1 MKKYLMTGVAA
12 LALCAAFTSCS
23 KNEELF
29 DQGAI
34 NQNTA
39 NQVVERYN
47 QAFLKYIGAQSAA
60 DIPANQAWGFEGYS
74 AGTRGVFSNG
84 NEWAANDRDDL
95 KYKVPPALTQPQID
109 AVVEYF
115 QTVKNPGYKDPEWT
129 QYFIQQVYKGGS
141 SPRQDYSPEVYT
153 AANGTSTFTGSS
165 KMNYLAAYQNG
176 VMDHNENFNGGDC
189 GEKDN
194 VLNYKGTLTEVEETY
209 SVNDNDPNHRHK
221 DKINLMT
228 ESSTQEFGYYV
239 SNGSVLRKEYTGL
252 VSFEKIIEV
261 LGEEKAG
268 CLRDGWNRS
277 FMGFDYEM
285 MTKEEAYQKNDDG
298 TIKYLTY
305 GDLPDAQYIWDGTS
319 TYGSSRPAGTEFVLD
334 AKGNKIPMLNSKT
347 DGYCGVNG
355 DIEQNSLIAS
365 HACEHKDRNPNQSDY
380 YQSENCLNI
389 GVITGKVSD
398 GFLPVYTGSAAGTKW
413 VKFTGAADGYYSDWI
428 VTLTKAEK
436 YDTTTPPSDP
446 DDVCIIAEDLN
457 AESATDFDFND
468 VVFTV
473 HYTSNTAA
481 EIEVIAAGATQL
493 IKIGKSESSAQ
504 EVHQLFADANN
515 NPSLAT
521 PDPTTGLYKMINTGA
536 KADVNGLTHPKFN
549 LVVDKS
555 KRGDDVEIWV
565 NKFEKVS
572 EGVYKNVNNWIK
584 LTATKGQ
591 PAAKLCV
598 GVDFKT
604 KYCDERE
611 SIKEKYPMFYNW
623 IKDHPTL
630 IWWY

>member
-1 MKKYLMTGVAA
+1 MTGVAV
-12 LALCAAFTSCS
+12 LALSAAFTSCS
-23 KNEELF
+23 KNEELY
-29 DQGAI
+29 
-34 NQNTA
+34 NPE
-39 NQVVERYN
+39 VVKGNEATTIVEKYN
-47 QAFLKYIGAQSAA
+47 QAFTKYVGGTISPDQT
-60 DIPANQAWGFEGYS
+60 WGFGGYS
-74 AGTRGVFSNG
+74 AGTRGVFSNA
-84 NEWAANDRDDL
+84 NQWAANDMDNC

-115 QTVKNPGYKDPEWT
+115 QTVQNPGYKDPHWT
-129 QYFIQQVYKGGS
+129 EYFIQQVYKGGS
-141 SPRQDYSPEVYT
+141 SPRQGYSPEVYT
-153 AANGTSTFTGSS
+153 AANGTSTFTGST

-209 SVNDNDPNHRHK
+209 SVNDNDPNHHHK

-261 LGEEKAG
+261 LGEAKAG

-285 MTKEEAYQKNDDG
+285 MTKEEAYEKNADG
-298 TIKYLTY
+298 SIRYLTY

-398 GFLPVYTGSAAGTKW
+398 KFLPVYTGGAAGTKW

-428 VTLTKAEK
+428 VTLTEAKK
-436 YDTTTPPSDP
+436 YDTPTPPTPPSDP
-446 DDVCIIAEDLN
+446 DDVCIIAEDL
-457 AESATDFDFND
+457 SASGDTDFDFND

-473 HYTSNTAA
+473 HYTSTTTAT
-481 EIEVIAAGATQL
+481 VTLYAAGGTLPLTVA
-493 IKIGKSESSAQ
+493 GE
-504 EVHQLFADANN
+504 EVHAKFGYAD
-515 NPSLAT
+515 
-521 PDPTTGLYKMINTGA
+521 PDPVTGLYKMINTGA
-536 KADVNGLTHPKFN
+536 KADVNNVATKSFD
-549 LVVDKS
+549 VTCDKS
-555 KRGDDVEIWV
+555 KRGNDITIMVDKGSKNEQ
-565 NKFEKVS
+565 
-572 EGVYKNVNNWIK
+572 GVHVPNWIT
-584 LTATKGQ
+584 LTATKGE

-598 GVDFKT
+598 GVEFATGNKW
-604 KYCDERE
+604 CDERQ
-611 SIKEKYPMFYNW
+611 SIKTRYPLFSAWVAKN
-623 IKDHPTL
+623 PAQ

>member
-1 MKKYLMTGVAA
+1 MTGVAA
-12 LALCAAFTSCS
+12 LALSAAFTSCS
-23 KNEELF
+23 KNEELY

-34 NQNTA
+34 DQMNVEKVKQTYNEAFIKVFGQPSA
-39 NQVVERYN
+39 NQ
-47 QAFLKYIGAQSAA
+47 
-60 DIPANQAWGFEGYS
+60 DWGFGS
-74 AGTRGVFSNG
+74 NAGTRGVFSNG

-141 SPRQDYSPEVYT
+141 SPRQGYSPEVYT

-209 SVNDNDPNHRHK
+209 SVNDNDPNHHHK

-285 MTKEEAYQKNDDG
+285 MTKEEAYQKNNDG

-319 TYGSSRPAGTEFVLD
+319 TYGSSRPAATEFVLD
-334 AKGNKIPMLNSKT
+334 AEGNKIPMLNSKT

-355 DIEQNSLIAS
+355 DIDQNNLIAS
-365 HACEHKDRNPNQSDY
+365 HKCESGTQWDPNYVNEDGSKGKNVPY
-380 YQSENCLNI
+380 YQDQNCLNI

-398 GFLPVYTGSAAGTKW
+398 KFLPVYTGGAAGTKW

-436 YDTTTPPSDP
+436 YDTPTPPTP
-446 DDVCIIAEDLN
+446 PTERVYTIRVIGEDLTVGG
-457 AESATDFDFND
+457 ADEEDLGADFDFND
-468 VVFTV
+468 VVFDVCIDTDKQE
-473 HYTSNTAA
+473 TW
-481 EIEVIAAGATQL
+481 IKLQAAGGTL
-493 IKIGKSESSAQ
+493 PLTIDDK
-504 EVHQLFADANN
+504 EVHGLFEQN
-515 NPSLAT
+515 ST
-521 PDPTTGLYKMINTGA
+521 SVMINTGA
-536 KADVNGLTHPKFN
+536 GPNHDP
-549 LVVDKS
+549 
-555 KRGDDVEIWV
+555 VEVKLDHYYANAKDIPV
-565 NKFEKVS
+565 KVTKGGRAV
-572 EGVYKNVNNWIK
+572 E
-584 LTATKGQ
+584 LTAVQGE
-591 PAAKLCV
+591 PASKIGVKIDYVWCRERV
-598 GVDFKT
+598 GVV
-604 KYCDERE
+604 
-611 SIKEKYPMFYNW
+611 SQYPMFSQWVTSMYPGT
-623 IKDHPTL
+623 IK
-630 IWWY
+630 WY

>member
-1 MKKYLMTGVAA
+1 MTGVAA
-12 LALCAAFTSCS
+12 LALSAAFTSCS
-23 KNEELF
+23 KNEELY
-29 DQGAI
+29 
-34 NQNTA
+34 NPE
-39 NQVVERYN
+39 VVKGNEATTIVEKYN
-47 QAFLKYIGAQSAA
+47 QAFTKYVGGTISPDQT
-60 DIPANQAWGFEGYS
+60 WGFGGYS

-84 NEWAANDRDDL
+84 NEWAANDRDDCR
-95 KYKVPPALTQPQID
+95 YKVPPALTQPQID

-115 QTVKNPGYKDPEWT
+115 QTVQNPEYKDPHWT
-129 QYFIQQVYKGGS
+129 EYFIQQVYKGGS
-141 SPRQDYSPEVYT
+141 SPRQGYSPEVYT

-261 LGEEKAG
+261 LGEAKAG

-285 MTKEEAYQKNDDG
+285 MTKEEAYQKNADG

-365 HACEHKDRNPNQSDY
+365 HACEHKDRNPSQGDY

-389 GVITGKVSD
+389 GVITGKVRD

-428 VTLTKAEK
+428 VTLTEAKK
-436 YDTTTPPSDP
+436 YDTPTPPSDP
-446 DDVCIIAEDLN
+446 DDVCIIAEDL
-457 AESATDFDFND
+457 SASGDTDFDFND

-473 HYTSNTAA
+473 HYTSTTTAT
-481 EIEVIAAGATQL
+481 VTLYAAGGTLPLKVA
-493 IKIGKSESSAQ
+493 GH
-504 EVHQLFADANN
+504 EVHREFGYPDAD
-515 NPSLAT
+515 SE
-521 PDPTTGLYKMINTGA
+521 TGLYKMINTGA
-536 KADVNGLTHPKFN
+536 KANVNGVPTKSFD
-549 LVVDKS
+549 VECDKS
-555 KRGDDVEIWV
+555 KRGNDITIEVDKGSKNEQ
-565 NKFEKVS
+565 
-572 EGVYKNVNNWIK
+572 GVHVPNWIT
-584 LTATKGQ
+584 LTATKGE

-598 GVDFKT
+598 GVEFATGNKW
-604 KYCDERE
+604 CDERQ
-611 SIKEKYPMFYNW
+611 SIKTRYPLFSAWVAKN
-623 IKDHPTL
+623 PAQ

>member
-1 MKKYLMTGVAA
+1 MRKYLMTGVAA
-12 LALCAAFTSCS
+12 LALSAAFTSCS
-23 KNEELF
+23 KNEELY
-29 DQGAI
+29 
-34 NQNTA
+34 NPE
-39 NQVVERYN
+39 VVKGNEATTIVEKYN
-47 QAFLKYIGAQSAA
+47 QAFTKYVGGTISPDQT
-60 DIPANQAWGFEGYS
+60 WGFGGYS

-141 SPRQDYSPEVYT
+141 SPRQGYSPEVYT

-261 LGEEKAG
+261 LGEAKAG

-285 MTKEEAYQKNDDG
+285 MTKEEAYEKNADG
-298 TIKYLTY
+298 SIRYLTY

-319 TYGSSRPAGTEFVLD
+319 TYGSSRPAATEFVLD
-334 AKGNKIPMLNSKT
+334 AEGNKIPMLNSKT

-355 DIEQNSLIAS
+355 DIQQSTLVTS
-365 HACEHKDRNPNQSDY
+365 HKCESGTQWDPNFVNEDGSKGKNVPY
-380 YQSENCLNI
+380 YQDQNCLNI

-398 GFLPVYTGSAAGTKW
+398 KFLPVYTGGKDGTKW

-428 VTLTKAEK
+428 VTLTEAEK

-446 DDVCIIAEDLN
+446 DDVCIIAEDL
-457 AESATDFDFND
+457 SASGDTDFDFND

-473 HYTSNTAA
+473 HYKTTTTAT
-481 EIEVIAAGATQL
+481 VTLYAAGGTLPLTVADR
-493 IKIGKSESSAQ
+493 
-504 EVHQLFADANN
+504 EVHAEFGYAD
-515 NPSLAT
+515 
-521 PDPTTGLYKMINTGA
+521 PDPVTGLYKMINTGA
-536 KADVNGLTHPKFN
+536 KADVNGVPTKSFD
-549 LVVDKS
+549 VTCDKS
-555 KRGDDVEIWV
+555 KRGNDITI
-565 NKFEKVS
+565 KVDKGS
-572 EGVYKNVNNWIK
+572 KNEQGVHVPNWIT
-584 LTATKGQ
+584 LTATKGE

-598 GVDFKT
+598 GVEFATGNKW
-604 KYCDERE
+604 CDERQ
-611 SIKEKYPMFYNW
+611 SIKTRYPLFSAWVAKN
-623 IKDHPTL
+623 PAQ